1 MRHHLFRI
9 FKDVKY
15 KLRYPLRNQTVV
27 MRDRA
32 LFPRKNVQLKT
43 IDGADAR
50 AVFARAK
57 GPFVFFLRYLY
68 RCIYV
73 FSGASFY
80 SSARGS
86 QEPRLEAHPG
96 YGATEI
102 RNQEIRS
109 RVSAQSSALV
119 LVRLSRVL

>member
-1 MRHHLFRI
+1 M
-9 FKDVKY
+9 KSNS
-15 KLRYPLRNQTVV
+15 RYERQKV
-27 MRDRA
+27 
-32 LFPRKNVQLKT
+32 FPWKNVQLKT
-43 IDGADAR
+43 IDEADAR
-50 AVFARAK
+50 AAFACAK
-57 GPFVFFLRYLY
+57 GVFVSFSRILILT
-68 RCIYV
+68 CIYV
-73 FSGASFY
+73 LSGASIY
-80 SSARGS
+80 STARDS